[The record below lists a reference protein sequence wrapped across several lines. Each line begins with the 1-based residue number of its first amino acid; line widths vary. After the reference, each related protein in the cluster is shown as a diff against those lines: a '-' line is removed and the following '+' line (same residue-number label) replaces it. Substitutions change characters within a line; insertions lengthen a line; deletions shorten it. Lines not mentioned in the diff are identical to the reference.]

1 MTKQVFVRALI
12 LMSALLVLN
21 GCKDSESANDAKK
34 GDPALVLDAGQEP
47 REVLRYKIA
56 HGTTTTANMDF
67 GVASMASSSDGAA
80 LTVTPGVRLHIVS
93 GPSMEGKRGTTRFD
107 VRIVKAEAIVPDNL
121 HPTMKQD
128 LNKSASVL
136 NNVGG
141 WVEVDDRGIIQR
153 SELNQAAERAD
164 VPVRLL
170 VMIINART
178 SLSRVILPAEAVGP
192 GARWEARKDLVLYG
206 FEVSQVDTYTLVE
219 KVGDELKL
227 NVQIQ
232 QTALPQTLTFEEEG
246 VELSVE
252 SFKASATGE
261 VIANLN
267 ALETNSA
274 ASGES
279 TGVLNVKTVDGTEK
293 VEIDRA
299 FQVRMTVTYD
309 LAETEAKAVEALED
323 AEATRA
329 AEGAAAEKLD
339 KAEKAE
345 KAQE

>member
-1 MTKQVFVRALI
+1 MTKQIFVRALI
-12 LMSALLVLN
+12 LMSTLLVLN
-21 GCKDSESANDAKK
+21 GCKDSESAADAKK

-47 REVLRYKIA
+47 RELLRYKLA
-56 HGTTTTANMDF
+56 QGTTTTANMEF
-67 GVASMASSSDGAA
+67 GIASMTSTSGGAK
-80 LTVTPGVRLHIVS
+80 LTVTPGVRLHIIS
-93 GPSMEGKRGTTRFD
+93 GPTMEGKRGSTRFD
-107 VRIVKAEAIVPDNL
+107 VRIVKAEAIVPENL
-121 HPTMKQD
+121 HPAMKLD

-153 SELNQAAERAD
+153 TELNQAAKRAD

-178 SLSRVILPAEAVGP
+178 SLSRVILPAEPVGA
-192 GARWEARKDLVLYG
+192 GARWEARKDIVLYG
-206 FEVSQVDTYTLVE
+206 FEISQVDTYTLLE
-219 KVGDELKL
+219 KVGDELKI

-246 VELSVE
+246 VELSIE
-252 SFKASATGE
+252 SFKMNATGE

-267 ALETNSA
+267 ALETNAS

-279 TGVLNVKTVDGTEK
+279 VGVINVKTVDGTER

-309 LAETEAKAVEALED
+309 LAETEAAAVEALEG

-329 AEGAAAEKLD
+329 AEAEAAEELD
-339 KAEKAE
+339 KA
-345 KAQE
+345 QE